1 MSRQKL
7 TLAEQETIIL
17 WDNELDTAE
26 VYTHDARLINKLRE
40 LSQRFPEDYVLER
53 SGPGRSVTYRIPKAQ
68 AGGKEYGALSLAVQ
82 YYAEAEIVANVPPN
96 CFMPRPKVGSAVI
109 RLMRHETPVVQ
120 TEDEKLMFRL
130 IRASFN
136 QRRKTLAN
144 GLANSGVFPL
154 TKERIQ
160 ECIKELGVSETVRGE
175 TLSLEQFARLSD
187 LFKREL
193 P

>member
-1 MSRQKL
+1 ML
-7 TLAEQETIIL
+7 
-17 WDNELDTAE
+17 
-26 VYTHDARLINKLRE
+26 
-40 LSQRFPEDYVLER
+40 FR
-53 SGPGRSVTYRIPKAQ
+53 S
-68 AGGKEYGALSLAVQ
+68 
-82 YYAEAEIVANVPPN
+82 
-96 CFMPRPKVGSAVI
+96 
-109 RLMRHETPVVQ
+109 
-120 TEDEKLMFRL
+120 
-130 IRASFN
+130 
-136 QRRKTLAN
+136 